1 MDIYISSR
9 KKLGIPPPRFG
20 YHVNDINDFLTAPK
34 FKELSSH
41 INESRKEYP
50 VIGFIGG
57 PPCPDFSVGGKNRGK
72 EGEHGR
78 LSGIY
83 TDLICNSVPDFFLFE
98 NVKGL
103 WRTKKHRNF
112 YESLKEKLVDSGYFL
127 TERLINS
134 IEYGAPQDRERII
147 LIGFTKK
154 FLFENKYQSNNTHF
168 LWDFDWNYSIIYDKK
183 RIFSLPW
190 TKTESFEEDSSK
202 PCSKDCPIELTIQ
215 YWFEKNDVNNHTNK
229 NKYFTPRAGITK
241 FKIIEEGDDSKKSYK
256 RLHRWRYS
264 PTAAYGN
271 NEVHL
276 HPYKARRISVAEALA
291 IQSLPKDFV
300 IPENIELDYIGRY
313 AFYGLYNFTNLFFNS
328 VKVIASNAFS
338 DSYFAKI
345 TINSV
350 TEIQSNAFN
359 HCSNLKELTINSGLT
374 AIPDSAFYSC
384 YSLEK
389 IVLPQTLTSFGN
401 NAFKSCSKLA
411 SITIP
416 DSVTTIGNYCFEY
429 CASLTGI
436 IIPMNVT
443 SMGYSA
449 FDGCNSLT
457 VYCEAS
463 SQPGGWNDGWNGYF
477 SPPIFIKEISY

>member
-1 MDIYISSR
+1 MKDKIGIFSFFAGAGFLDLGFEKTEVFETLSVNEYFQPFMDIYISSR
-9 KKLGIPPPRFG
+9 QKLGIPPPRFG

-215 YWFEKNDVNNHTNK
+215 YWFEKNDVNNHPNK

-300 IPENIELDYIGRY
+300 IPENISLTNSFKAIGNGVPY
-313 AFYGLYNFTNLFFNS
+313 LAAKGLANSILNFLNHLTQT
-328 VKVIASNAFS
+328 K
-338 DSYFAKI
+338 YKI
-345 TINSV
+345 NG
-350 TEIQSNAFN
+350 EIDGSE
-359 HCSNLKELTINSGLT
+359 H
-374 AIPDSAFYSC
+374 
-384 YSLEK
+384 SLLYK
-389 IVLPQTLTSFGN
+389 
-401 NAFKSCSKLA
+401 
-411 SITIP
+411 SITQAEQL
-416 DSVTTIGNYCFEY
+416 SVLEPNKQR
-429 CASLTGI
+429 A
-436 IIPMNVT
+436 
-443 SMGYSA
+443 
-449 FDGCNSLT
+449 NS
-457 VYCEAS
+457 
-463 SQPGGWNDGWNGYF
+463 N
-477 SPPIFIKEISY
+477 